1 MAQVVIAVR
10 GGLDAKTRCAE
21 RLDGPDR
28 ARLTAVMLEDMLA
41 AVSRCADVSATWV
54 VTPTSELA
62 KLAERSGARA
72 ILQEGSPKGVSGLNA
87 AFGQALALV
96 SEQAPYDAVVLMP
109 GDLPLLEPDDLGAA
123 IRLLRTHGVVLAPSV
138 DGGTGLVGMRAGAGL
153 APAFGPD
160 SFRRHAEDARAS
172 ALSVAVVVA
181 GSLSRDVDRPEDL
194 VHLLLHG
201 PTTRAGAFL
210 LERLPPTTQG

>member
-28 ARLTAVMLEDMLA
+28 ARLPAAMLEDMLT

-54 VTPTSELA
+54 VTPTLELA
-62 KLAERSGARA
+62 ELAGRCGARA
-72 ILQEGSPKGVSGLNA
+72 ILQEGRQKGPNGLNA
-87 AFGQALALV
+87 AFAQALAVV

-123 IRLLRTHGVVLAPSV
+123 IQLLRTHGVVLAPSL
-138 DGGTGLVGMRAGAGL
+138 DGGTGLVGMRAGAPL
-153 APAFGPD
+153 SPAFGPN
-160 SFRRHAEDARAS
+160 SFRRHAAEARSS

-194 VHLLLHG
+194 VHLLQHG
-201 PTTRAGAFL
+201 PTTCAGAFL
-210 LERLPPTTQG
+210 LERLPPSTRS